1 MKKFFGKIGAWM
13 KKHKKLTIFLI
24 ILILLVALFMY
35 IGSKVKEA
43 QELLNAMY
51 NSSEVAAIERRSLVE
66 SLSATGTVVSKD
78 NEDIVALVQGVE
90 IKEIPVSVGDRVN
103 AGDILCILDSTDLE
117 TQVNNLETSLKA
129 SKQTS
134 NSSIAS
140 SGRLLNENKDTRN
153 TQVGRDYEDAQLRFN
168 DYEKAVAD
176 ADKAQ
181 QEYDSAVN
189 EYNWRA
195 SDLNSFLDNHP
206 GMSDYDFAMTKD
218 PQMAQDYNFYKGKYD
233 SAKSMMESKEKALE
247 AAKKSRDQALETYNK
262 TVRAYEDHLTNNDS
276 SIMSRN
282 DNLINAKTQSTT
294 VGLNEELQ
302 IKQIKDQIEEC
313 KVLAPYSGVIT
324 NINAIEGT
332 KYAGTTIMTIEDDSA
347 YKITAQID
355 EYDIS
360 KVKVGQ
366 RVVIKTN
373 GTGDLELEGKVSE
386 IAPRAT
392 KAVSAAGT
400 AVTAANITYAVKIDV
415 VTPCDD
421 LKMDMT
427 AKLSIIINEKDNI
440 LTVPYDA
447 VQTDEDGNLYIE
459 KNVPKKEGEEGVNA
473 GKGKNDPNGQQADPK
488 ANRIYITKGIES
500 DYYIEVFG
508 DGVTEG
514 VEIVVPSKNSGNDF
528 MRMMMEQGAMGGF

>member
-24 ILILLVALFMY
+24 ILLVIGGLILY

-43 QELLNAMY
+43 QEILNAMY
-51 NSSEVAAIERRSLVE
+51 NSSEVATIEKRSLVE
-66 SLSATGTVVSKD
+66 SLSATGTVISKD
-78 NEDIVALVQGVE
+78 SEDVIALVQGVE
-90 IKEIPVSVGDRVN
+90 VKEIPVSVGDRVN

-129 SKQTS
+129 SKQNS

-218 PQMAQDYNFYKGKYD
+218 PQVAQDYNFYKGKYD

-247 AAKKSRDQALETYNK
+247 TAKKSRDQALETYNK
-262 TVRAYEDHLTNNDS
+262 TVRTYEDHLTNNDS

-282 DNLINAKTQSTT
+282 DSLINAKTQSTT

-302 IKQIKDQIEEC
+302 IKQYKDQINEC
-313 KVLAPYSGVIT
+313 TVLAPYSGIIT
-324 NINAIEGT
+324 NITAVEGT

-355 EYDIS
+355 EYDIA

-386 IAPRAT
+386 VAPRAT
-392 KAVSAAGT
+392 KSATTGTVST
-400 AVTAANITYAVKIDV
+400 TQSITYAVKIDV
-415 VTPCDD
+415 ITPCDS

-427 AKLSIIINEKDNI
+427 AKLSIILNEKDNV

-447 VQTDEDGNLYIE
+447 VQTDDEGRLYIE
-459 KNVPKKEGEEGVNA
+459 KNVPKPEGEGRERA
-473 GKGKNDPNGQQADPK
+473 GRDKSDRNGQQTDPK

-500 DYYIEVFG
+500 DYYIEVIG
-508 DGVTEG
+508 DGVVEG
-514 VEIVVPSKNSGNDF
+514 VEIVVPSKNGGNDF
-528 MRMMMEQGAMGGF
+528 MRMMMNQGPMGGF